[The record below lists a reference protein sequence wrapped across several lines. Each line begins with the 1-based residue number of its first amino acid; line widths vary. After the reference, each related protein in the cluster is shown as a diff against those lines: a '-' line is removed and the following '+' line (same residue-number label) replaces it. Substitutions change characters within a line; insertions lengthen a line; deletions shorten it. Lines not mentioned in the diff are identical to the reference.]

1 MNPSAGCRVNAEV
14 REGRD
19 RRGGVEMVK
28 EAGNVKEQ
36 DAPDIPSSNGH
47 LRFEA
52 EECRGVWCGVIFPRT
67 KLRGAD
73 ELKVAFICAQT
84 ISNDFLEEFTCAL
97 EKRDGAISLG
107 D

>member
-1 MNPSAGCRVNAEV
+1 
-14 REGRD
+14 
-19 RRGGVEMVK
+19 
-28 EAGNVKEQ
+28 
-36 DAPDIPSSNGH
+36 
-47 LRFEA
+47 
-52 EECRGVWCGVIFPRT
+52 VIFPRT